1 MSLEIRLSHTLSTS
15 GIYGPGLRYV
25 IWVQGCSLECPGCW
39 NSDLWSEDA
48 GYYTTVHELVSE
60 IIEENGIEGVTIL
73 GGEPLEQPDPVL
85 ELIIAV
91 KEAGLTVML
100 YTGYEE
106 EELHGPQLD
115 CLALS
120 DIVIMGRYIASL
132 RDTNLRWRGSSNQ
145 KIRMM
150 TDVYEGLEIEERVEV
165 EITVDPHGEVSMAG
179 YPERWLLKLLE
190 GL

>member
-1 MSLEIRLSHTLSTS
+1 M
-15 GIYGPGLRYV
+15 
-25 IWVQGCSLECPGCW
+25 ECPGCW

-106 EELHGPQLD
+106 EELQGIIYGK
-115 CLALS
+115 S
-120 DIVIMGRYIASL
+120 IVVVIMGRYIASL

-150 TDVYEGLEIEERVEV
+150 TDVYEGLEIEERGEV